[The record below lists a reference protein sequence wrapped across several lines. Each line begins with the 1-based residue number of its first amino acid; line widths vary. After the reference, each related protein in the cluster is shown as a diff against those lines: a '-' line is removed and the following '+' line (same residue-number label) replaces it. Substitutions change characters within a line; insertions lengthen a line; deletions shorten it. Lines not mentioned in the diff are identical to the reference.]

1 MGVSFSNRYS
11 TTYLDD
17 MAFPPTGGLVEGG
30 GGAFPPIR
38 GLGGRVFHTTNK
50 GCGSGTLI

>member
-17 MAFPPTGGLVEGG
+17 MAFPPTGGLVEGPR
-30 GGAFPPIR
+30 GAFPPIR
-38 GLGGRVFHTTNK
+38 RLGGRVFHTTNK
-50 GCGSGTLI
+50 GRDFGTLI